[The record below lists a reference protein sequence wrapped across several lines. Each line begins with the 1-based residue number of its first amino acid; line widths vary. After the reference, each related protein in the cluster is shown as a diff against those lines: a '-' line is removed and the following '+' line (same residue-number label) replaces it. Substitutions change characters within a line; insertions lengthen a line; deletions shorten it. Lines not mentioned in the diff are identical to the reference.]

1 MQHANFAFNSI
12 SPLGNAGLNWYIGYL
27 VDISEDGM
35 WIEKRF
41 VNDLERG
48 SILVGQPRKLLDSI
62 VELVLASSFEEY

>member
-1 MQHANFAFNSI
+1 M
-12 SPLGNAGLNWYIGYL
+12 
-27 VDISEDGM
+27 DISEDGM

-48 SILVGQPRKLLDSI
+48 SILVGPPRKLSNPI

>member
-1 MQHANFAFNSI
+1 M
-12 SPLGNAGLNWYIGYL
+12 
-27 VDISEDGM
+27 DISEDGM

-48 SILVGQPRKLLDSI
+48 SILVGPPRKSI